1 MYQTRPSTRPAL
13 ETAPGNAGQLFV
25 LAQCA
30 HWCLRKPISPPTPLP
45 GGVSSR
51 EVQQLT
57 RGLKAEELPSLGLEI
72 DDDGAIVSSSSASSS
87 SSSSS
92 SSSAAVPRT
101 GVLGKH
107 VIFRSPKPAESKF
120 KTARAKAVFWQW
132 RPLQSSARGDLP
144 TLRHWQRATYNQDYR
159 YAKFSTWSRGMRM
172 AIFLVACLQL
182 EWVCTNIF
190 CVYPSFLL

>member
-1 MYQTRPSTRPAL
+1 M
-13 ETAPGNAGQLFV
+13 
-25 LAQCA
+25 
-30 HWCLRKPISPPTPLP
+30 
-45 GGVSSR
+45 
-51 EVQQLT
+51 QQLT

-92 SSSAAVPRT
+92 SPSSAAVPRT

-144 TLRHWQRATYNQDYR
+144 ALRHWQRATYNQDYR
-159 YAKFSTWSRGMRM
+159 YAKFSMSWGMEDGHFRRISRM
-172 AIFLVACLQL
+172 QL
-182 EWVCTNIF
+182 E
-190 CVYPSFLL
+190 